1 MPSFLKNLGK
11 ILSTASTLIPV
22 YGPLIGALIPGT
34 KDDVIIAG
42 AADRIDGL
50 ISVVTQAEVM
60 GQAIQAPGAQKAA
73 MAAPAILQILL
84 SSKLV
89 AGKKPKDAA
98 AAKAAAENVG
108 KALADFLNAF
118 ED

>member
-1 MPSFLKNLGK
+1 MSFLKNLGK

-22 YGPLIGALIPGT
+22 YGPLIGAMIPGDR
-34 KDDVIIAG
+34 DDRIIAG
-42 AADRIDGL
+42 ANDRIDGML
-50 ISVVTQAEVM
+50 GVVAQAEVM
-60 GQAIQAPGAQKAA
+60 GQAIAVPGAQKAA

-98 AAKAAAENVG
+98 AAKVAAENVG